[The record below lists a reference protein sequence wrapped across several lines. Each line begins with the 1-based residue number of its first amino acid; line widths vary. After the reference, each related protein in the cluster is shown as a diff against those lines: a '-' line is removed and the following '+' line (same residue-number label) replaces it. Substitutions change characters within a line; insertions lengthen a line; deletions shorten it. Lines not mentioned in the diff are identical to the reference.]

1 MTMPFSPSRT
11 VFHGNGVAT
20 TFPFAFKVWS
30 ADQLTVTVTMP
41 GATEQTEEDVTAQCA
56 SALPKA
62 GGSVVYLR
70 EGAPCPAG
78 AVLSITRDMALCSG
92 SGPGFRLPLRPPGY

>member
-41 GATEQTEEDVTAQCA
+41 GATEQTEEDVTAQC
-56 SALPKA
+56 SISLTES

-70 EGAPCPAG
+70 EGSPLPAG
-78 AVLSITRDMALCSG
+78 GRALHHPRHALCSG